1 MRWLFLFLL
10 LLNLGYVA
18 WELRFQKPEPD
29 TSHRIP
35 DGVERIVLLSELSAG
50 ETAQPESV
58 VTPEEKEPDEV
69 ASAPDIA
76 EAEEQSAVEVAEK
89 AADKPAALVEVTV
102 AEEKL
107 ATAPAPAPEKPRPQ
121 PTGDQCF
128 TVGPFS
134 EMGTLRVVTREIK
147 DYVVEASFRSAEQ
160 QEQSKFRVYLK
171 PTATKQEA
179 KAVTK
184 LLASKNIKDY
194 FIINSGPNK
203 NAISLGYFSGKSR
216 AYKHAARIKKLG
228 FDAIAEPVF
237 RTYTIYWLDYRIKEG
252 REIPQHIFDDLLE
265 DSARRLSRSC
275 G

>member
-10 LLNLGYVA
+10 ALNIGYVA
-18 WELRFQKPEPD
+18 WELRFQRPEPD
-29 TSHRIP
+29 KTHRIP

-50 ETAQPESV
+50 ETVEPEPVTTPIESAQ
-58 VTPEEKEPDEV
+58 DEV
-69 ASAPDIA
+69 ASPPDAA
-76 EAEEQSAVEVAEK
+76 EAAAQSPEEVAEK
-89 AADKPAALVEVTV
+89 AADKPPALVEVTV
-102 AEEKL
+102 AENKL
-107 ATAPAPAPEKPRPQ
+107 ATTPAPAPEKPRPK
-121 PTGDQCF
+121 PSGDQCF

-134 EMGTLRVVTREIK
+134 DMAPLRVVTREIK

-179 KAVTK
+179 RAITK

-228 FDAIAEPVF
+228 FDAVAEPVF
-237 RTYTIYWLDYRIKEG
+237 RTYTIYWLDYRIKAG
-252 REIPQHIFDDLLE
+252 KEIPQHIFDDLLE

-275 G
+275 N